1 MLPDAGPTVEHRCYR
16 KTPGRCGLLGQCHSF
31 RGPTLCEE
39 GVCVCQKG
47 YCSDF
52 TGTCYRDME
61 FVLAVVAPVHQ
72 LSPHFPGNHKQIVSG
87 LCISGGG
94 SRSAAAALGL
104 LRALHH
110 LGLLSNLD
118 AISSVSGGSWA
129 AAIYMFS
136 NMTESQLLGAGTE
149 PSKLT
154 LAELRK
160 QPPALGT
167 VATAR
172 TSGVAVELA
181 ASGVPFQKVWLST
194 VAQAVLGPFG
204 LGSLDAYMAP
214 NKEAVE
220 RIKSRNPQFRDG
232 TFLVPQPGRPG
243 VLVMSGTVEAPDG
256 YRASE
261 LNVVSLQMSPDFTG
275 TPFYPNNSTVSYSP
289 ALGTGGPPLSG
300 VLLGG
305 GFVETFAFGGE
316 QPAEHQTGGNSIR
329 LQAPV
334 MPMSLARAVGISSAA
349 FAGASSQAGETGT
362 RLNPQGN
369 IWPVTSLQHPG
380 PQHAITYQLGDGG
393 NIDYTGLMALL
404 QRGASRVVMMV
415 NTNAPLSRDHDLCS
429 VKPGDDI
436 SGLVTSSLADKFGHA
451 FTSVKGLYW
460 SQNQVFAKADFF
472 PILCK
477 LWRLVKAG
485 KPQVVRQQLAV
496 QANAW
501 WGIQGGWTVDI
512 IIILLDRSSEFDLLL
527 PEETQREL
535 KRGLMGEFPHFPN
548 YNTIFETTD
557 LTALTASQANLL
569 ASLTEYGVMQNSH
582 DFKEILG

>member
-1 MLPDAGPTVEHRCYR
+1 M
-16 KTPGRCGLLGQCHSF
+16 
-31 RGPTLCEE
+31 
-39 GVCVCQKG
+39 
-47 YCSDF
+47 
-52 TGTCYRDME
+52 
-61 FVLAVVAPVHQ
+61 VAPVHQ
-72 LSPHFPGNHKQIVSG
+72 LSPRFPGNHGQIVSG

-94 SRSAAAALGL
+94 SRSLAAALGL
-104 LRALHH
+104 FRALHH

-129 AAIYMFS
+129 AAIYMFA
-136 NMTESQLLGAGTE
+136 NMTESQLLGAATE

-154 LAELRK
+154 LAELAKR
-160 QPPALGT
+160 PPPLGT
-167 VATAR
+167 AATAR

-181 ASGVPFQKVWLST
+181 ALGMPFQKVWLST
-194 VAQAVLGPFG
+194 VAKAILGPFG
-204 LGSLDAYMAP
+204 LGSLDSYMAP
-214 NKEAVE
+214 NQRAVE
-220 RIKSRNPQFRDG
+220 RIKARNPQFRDE
-232 TFLVPQPGRPG
+232 TFLVPQPGRPRI
-243 VLVMSGTVEAPDG
+243 LVMSGTVEAPDG

-275 TPFYPNNSTVSYSP
+275 TPFYPNNSTVSYRP
-289 ALGTGGPPLSG
+289 ALGIARPPLSG

-316 QPAEHQTGGNSIR
+316 QPAERQAGGDSIR

-334 MPMSLARAVGISSAA
+334 TPMSLARAVGISSAA
-349 FAGASSQAGETGT
+349 FAGATSQAGETGV

-369 IWPVTSLQHPG
+369 IWPVTSSQHPG

-404 QRGASRVVMMV
+404 QRGASRVVMVV

-436 SGLVTSSLADKFGHA
+436 NGLIAASVADKFGHGT
-451 FTSVKGLYW
+451 TSVKGSFW
-460 SQNQVFAKADFF
+460 SQNQVFAKADLF

-477 LWRLVKAG
+477 LWRLTKAG
-485 KPQVVRQQLAV
+485 KPQVVRERLAV

-512 IIILLDRSSEFDLLL
+512 IFVMLDRSSEFDSLL
-527 PEETQREL
+527 PEETQEEL
-535 KRGLMGEFPHFPN
+535 KRGTMGKFPHFPN
-548 YNTIFETTD
+548 YNTIFETMD
-557 LTALTASQANLL
+557 LTALTAGQVNLL
-569 ASLTEYGVMQNSH
+569 ASLMEYSVMQNAH
-582 DFKEILG
+582 DFRDMLG